1 MSNNAKTDK
10 TLLFLVTATPFA
22 RLDLSGWPGVQ
33 AYRMEVN
40 IAVSNGA
47 DDVYEILEGD
57 TEFVLDALSFAI
69 WIW

>member
-1 MSNNAKTDK
+1 
-10 TLLFLVTATPFA
+10 
-22 RLDLSGWPGVQ
+22 VQ

-57 TEFVLDALSFAI
+57 TEFVLGALSFAI